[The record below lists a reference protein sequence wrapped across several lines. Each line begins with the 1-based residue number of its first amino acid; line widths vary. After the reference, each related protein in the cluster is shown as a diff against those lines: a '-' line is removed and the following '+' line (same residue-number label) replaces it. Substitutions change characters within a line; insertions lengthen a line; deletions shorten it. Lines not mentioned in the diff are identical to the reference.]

1 MTKPLVYVCR
11 HIPECGLELL
21 RRSADV
27 RIHDGQL
34 PPTRDELLAGVG
46 GTDAIL
52 SLLSDRI
59 DLEVLEAAGPNLK
72 VISNFAVGY
81 NNIDL
86 RAASERGVRVGNTPD
101 VLTDATADLAIT
113 LLFAVAR
120 KVREASAAV
129 LDGSWRTWEPTG
141 WQGLELAGKTLGIIG
156 MGRIGSQVA
165 QRLHHGWQ
173 MPVIYTA
180 RNDKSELAAS
190 SKAQRVDLEE
200 LLSRSDVI
208 SVHVPLTG
216 GTRHLLGA
224 RELAQMRSHAIL
236 INTARGEV
244 IDQDALIAALEN
256 RQIFGA
262 GLDVCTPESLPTD
275 SALLKLDNCLVL
287 PHIGS
292 ATYPARNA
300 MATRAAE
307 NVLAGIAGQPL
318 PYEVFAS

>member
-1 MTKPLVYVCR
+1 MTKPVVYVCR
-11 HIPECGLELL
+11 QIPGCGLNLL
-21 RRSADV
+21 RKSAEV
-27 RIHDGQL
+27 RVHEGTL
-34 PPTRDELLAGVG
+34 PPSRDELLAGVS
-46 GTDAIL
+46 GTDGIL

-59 DLEVLEAAGPNLK
+59 DLEVLDAAGPKLK

-86 RAASERGVRVGNTPD
+86 SATRQRGVRVGNTPD

-129 LDGSWRTWEPTG
+129 MDGSWRTWEPTG
-141 WQGLELAGKTLGIIG
+141 WQGQQLAGKTLGIVG

-165 QRLHHGWQ
+165 RRLHHGWQ
-173 MPVIYTA
+173 MPVLYTA
-180 RNDKSELAAS
+180 RNDKPELAAA
-190 SKAQRVDLEE
+190 SKAQRVELDE
-200 LLSRSDVI
+200 LLHRSDVV
-208 SVHVPLTG
+208 SVHVPLTED
-216 GTRHLLGA
+216 TRHLIGA
-224 RELAQMRSHAIL
+224 GELAQMRSDAIL

-244 IDQDALIAALEN
+244 IDQDALVAALQN
-256 RQIFGA
+256 NQIFGA
-262 GLDVCTPESLPTD
+262 GLDVCTPEPLPTD

-292 ATYPARNA
+292 ATFPARDA

-307 NVLAGIAGQPL
+307 NILAGIEGKPL
-318 PYEVFAS
+318 PYEV